1 MINTDLLFKL
11 NSFCKLNFMPRRTK
25 HCAKIVRIR
34 SFSGPSFSAFRL
46 NTEIYCKFPY
56 SVRTQE
62 NTGQKNLEYGHF
74 LRSVILWELVG
85 YSLTSTKSFWN
96 LHNQRRHSALRSV
109 VNSSEI
115 ISEKT
120 GMLLISST
128 VLNWKSWFCTK
139 YFLLQCGLVL
149 LPVCCS

>member
-34 SFSGPSFSAFRL
+34 SFSGPSFSAFKL
-46 NTEIYCKFPY
+46 NTDTCCKFPY
-56 SVRTQE
+56 SIRTQE

-85 YSLTSTKSFWN
+85 YSLISTKSFWN
-96 LHNQRRHSALRSV
+96 LLNQRRHSALRSV
-109 VNSSEI
+109 INSSKI

-120 GMLLISST
+120 WYAQFVAHR
-128 VLNWKSWFCTK
+128 VLYHALEYSLKPLHLCDLREK
-139 YFLLQCGLVL
+139 RH
-149 LPVCCS
+149 